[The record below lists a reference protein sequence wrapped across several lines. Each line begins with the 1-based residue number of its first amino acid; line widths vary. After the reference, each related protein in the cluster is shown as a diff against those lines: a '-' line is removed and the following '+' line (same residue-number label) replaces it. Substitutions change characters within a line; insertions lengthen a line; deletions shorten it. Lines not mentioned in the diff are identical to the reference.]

1 MITNIGH
8 SGFLGSYLSDRFNT
22 WNTPARFEYS
32 QDYWSWLASNY
43 HCDYV
48 LYCARA
54 CRKNTP
60 RRDRDT
66 LLLETE
72 GITKALNAYPNAH
85 FIYCSTKVVDN
96 WTNDWERFIT
106 RSEIGDYIDKILAG
120 KYRNKTIHLPEIN
133 QPLIGP
139 KLNTEHLYY
148 AKAKSIGETLV
159 KSCAKNYTILR
170 IWDITQ

>member
-1 MITNIGH
+1 MICNIGH
-8 SGFLGSYLSDRFNT
+8 SGFLGSYLSDRFKTSNF
-22 WNTPARFEYS
+22 PLRFDYS
-32 QDYWSWLASNY
+32 QDYWDWIANKNK
-43 HCDYV
+43 CDYV

-54 CRKNTP
+54 CRKDTP

-66 LLLETE
+66 LLSETT
-72 GITKALNAYPNAH
+72 GITKALKAFTDTH
-85 FIYCSTKVVDN
+85 FIYCSTKVVN
-96 WTNDWERFIT
+96 GWTSDWERFIS
-106 RSEIGDYIDKILAG
+106 RNEIGDYIDKILTG
-120 KYRNKTIHLPEIN
+120 EYRNQTIHLPELN
-133 QPLIGP
+133 QPQVGP